1 MTKYEPL
8 TFTKVILRKK
18 DRFTTTDLDQ
28 TSYLTSRLSS
38 MTDMKNVQVL
48 LQSLSFFKIKKYIYI
63 ILTYFACP
71 NMQTW
76 RSHQTGD
83 ILPATVARVPSS
95 APLFPACSAITGRK
109 ERMRRSQGRMM
120 MAGRGSG
127 HHATLNIPDNS
138 FCPTGRRHPFSL
150 HPVNWSWKLLS
161 FLFLWFFPLNCEI
174 FLTHCRFS
182 KNGIKELT

>member
-1 MTKYEPL
+1 
-8 TFTKVILRKK
+8 
-18 DRFTTTDLDQ
+18 
-28 TSYLTSRLSS
+28 

-48 LQSLSFFKIKKYIYI
+48 LQSLKSLRCLYKIN
-63 ILTYFACP
+63 ILTYFARS

-83 ILPATVARVPSS
+83 IFPTTVARVPPSPPWLS
-95 APLFPACSAITGRK
+95 ACSAINGRK
-109 ERMRRSQGRMM
+109 ERMWRSQGRMM
-120 MAGRGSG
+120 MAGRGGSG

-138 FCPTGRRHPFSL
+138 FCPTGRRHSFSL

-182 KNGIKELT
+182 KNGIKELI